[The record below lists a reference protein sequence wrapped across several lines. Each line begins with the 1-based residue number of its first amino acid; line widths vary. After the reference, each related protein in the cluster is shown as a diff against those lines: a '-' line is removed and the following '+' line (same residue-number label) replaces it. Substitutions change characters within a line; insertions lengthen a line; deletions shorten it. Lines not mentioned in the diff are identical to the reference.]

1 MSCCC
6 DRRLTRRAI
15 LFPEILQPHLF
26 SKHYNLILWFSLVER
41 KLDDFGLDPPI
52 TDSNTKSLPN
62 CSGRWRD
69 VAHSNP
75 KTERWRKCSAR
86 HLPNYISIRKNV
98 LALPRNS
105 LLHHLETNSNST
117 RSFFLQAHDRILTH
131 KIRLLQT
138 NNPVKPRLDRRSVL
152 INIISIET
160 HSRLKSQ
167 NISSTQP
174 DRRNPYLST
183 TRQQFL
189 PDLHRI

>member
-1 MSCCC
+1 
-6 DRRLTRRAI
+6 
-15 LFPEILQPHLF
+15 
-26 SKHYNLILWFSLVER
+26 
-41 KLDDFGLDPPI
+41 
-52 TDSNTKSLPN
+52 
-62 CSGRWRD
+62 RWD

-189 PDLHRI
+189 PDLHRISWFLHTGIPHIDLETILTRVSAPRQEARNPVNLRILRPIFF